1 MDRYELRREDYSL
14 TTDHT
19 DLQTAFAKLFQAHS
33 TIDAVRAAEAT
44 GFDEALWKQLIATG
58 ATSMA
63 VSEAEGGDGATLV
76 DLTLMAEEVGRSLA
90 PVPWIDHVVSARLL
104 ARLGALSGDDEIIS
118 GSRILALDAAGSNG
132 AAGKRLVA
140 QAAIADEII
149 VREGDDVVR
158 LSFSDKPVRVENIRQ
173 GVRAGRR

>member
-63 VSEAEGGDGATLV
+63 VS
-76 DLTLMAEEVGRSLA
+76 A
-90 PVPWIDHVVSARLL
+90 PS
-104 ARLGALSGDDEIIS
+104 
-118 GSRILALDAAGSNG
+118 
-132 AAGKRLVA
+132 
-140 QAAIADEII
+140 
-149 VREGDDVVR
+149 VR
-158 LSFSDKPVRVENIRQ
+158 
-173 GVRAGRR
+173 